1 MYVVVNAMDSV
12 GADESAKALLNE
24 ANNDILSIAEDELL
38 SVNALSKAANNDI
51 LSVGADE
58 SAKALLNEANNEIDS
73 VGADESA
80 KALLNEA
87 NNDILSV
94 WSR

>member
-38 SVNALSKAANNDI
+38 SVNALSKAANN
-51 LSVGADE
+51 
-58 SAKALLNEANNEIDS
+58 EIDS
-73 VGADESA
+73 SDVAESD
-80 KALLNEA
+80 
-87 NNDILSV
+87 ND
-94 WSR
+94 